1 MSSFASSVRK
11 FFLRKKKE
19 DKFLNIIRDRDPNDH
34 YEKLSE
40 IGDGAFGKVYKAR
53 NRTNGNLVAAK
64 LIEIKDTDDLND
76 FRVEID
82 ILTECSHPNIIAL
95 EETFLHQGTLWMLI
109 EFCDGGALDDIILE
123 LEKPLTEPQ
132 IKVVCKQTLE
142 ALVYLHEHH
151 IIHRDLKAGNILLT
165 MAGDVKLG
173 DFGVSA
179 KNSTPQQRRD
189 SFIGTPYWMAPE
201 VVRCETLK
209 DNPYDY
215 KADIWSL
222 GITLI
227 ELAEQEPP
235 YHDLNPMRVL
245 IKIPKAE
252 PPRLSKPS
260 RWSREFNDFLKK
272 CLDKNP
278 ETRPSAVELLK
289 HPWVSDATDT
299 KPIRDLLAEA
309 KADVYEELQ
318 DMPEDAVNRRYSV
331 DTASVGSSEA
341 VTAPTTPS
349 TPPAIS
355 SQLHISPSIKRKGRE
370 LGAELEQNASITTNG
385 SNHQNSV
392 ANHDDSI
399 LDKHEEMVRE
409 GSELP
414 SPVSSDES
422 RRDDVGLNSDE
433 GLSSDANM
441 EGGSGDGRGLDDV
454 GDKREDEGGRN
465 ETGDK
470 EEKGNHVGEVIASTD
485 SQPGKYLSDDEKRT
499 GKRDEGEQADEGIF
513 AEVENAKSTPEAPQ
527 EILVNGDAIMISE
540 KRLTPP
546 PETDIAKNGNIALV
560 PQLTSGKDSVVSRKS
575 MDRYSDAGSEMTID
589 SVESMEPPL
598 TPSEPKKQHHEEK
611 PSYKTLKKTR
621 KFVLDGKVVTLT
633 THKVVKAGDEDKA
646 KELHALRKNELRE
659 IRRMRKGETK
669 ESNNL
674 ATKILQQ
681 MEQLDKKQEN
691 EKGVM
696 MKKFD
701 MEIEILNRQ
710 QKQNVEKL
718 ELSQEA
724 ELKSTKKKIK
734 SDQDKEMRQFRE
746 GKKRASRELK
756 GTKGDRETVRKRREE
771 FEVRQQNEEREF
783 LARQRDDMEAQ
794 ILKLTQAH
802 RSQVAQLEH
811 KFLVEK
817 HNKLRARESA
827 IWEMEERHLKERH
840 QISKNQLKD
849 MFFLQRHHLVMRQE
863 KEVQQ
868 LKSHFEREEEELK
881 EKHVQDQ
888 RQLPRRLRN
897 EGRAR
902 LAMFKKSLQIN
913 KQNLTAEQEREKLKE
928 FQDNESKRYKA
939 EMNKQKEKQEKQL
952 IDLRQRHAAI
962 NQELLTDHNE
972 KRKVLMEQETVKVKE
987 RDDSHAEEVKKWKEQ
1002 LRPRKKELEENF
1014 NRELEKQEEFYSGNA
1029 EPAASNSDAMKYKRH
1044 SLSAL

>member
-399 LDKHEEMVRE
+399 LDKHEEM
-409 GSELP
+409 
-414 SPVSSDES
+414 
-422 RRDDVGLNSDE
+422 
-433 GLSSDANM
+433 
-441 EGGSGDGRGLDDV
+441 
-454 GDKREDEGGRN
+454 
-465 ETGDK
+465 
-470 EEKGNHVGEVIASTD
+470 
-485 SQPGKYLSDDEKRT
+485 
-499 GKRDEGEQADEGIF
+499 
-513 AEVENAKSTPEAPQ
+513 
-527 EILVNGDAIMISE
+527 
-540 KRLTPP
+540 
-546 PETDIAKNGNIALV
+546 
-560 PQLTSGKDSVVSRKS
+560 
-575 MDRYSDAGSEMTID
+575 
-589 SVESMEPPL
+589 
-598 TPSEPKKQHHEEK
+598 EK